1 MIRNLKVL
9 GLVLVALLAMTA
21 VAVSAASAD
30 DLTSEASPVT
40 LTGKQSGAG
49 DVFTTTAGTVKCKEV
64 SYTAISV
71 GTPTTT
77 VDVAPNYPLKT
88 AGGEQNCAGFS
99 LPAEIATNGC
109 VYRLTIGA
117 ATTGGFDIVCPV
129 GQEMT
134 ATAKGGAT
142 TKCTIHIPPQS
153 IAAGVTFS
161 NTGAG
166 TTREVDIAANI
177 SGTLAYK
184 HTAGTG
190 LGACTSGSGSG
201 SYAGSA
207 IVTGENGGGAHV
219 GIFLS

>member
-1 MIRNLKVL
+1 MIRNLKAL
-9 GLVLVALLAMTA
+9 GLALVALLAMTA
-21 VAVSAASAD
+21 VSASTASAD
-30 DLTSEASPVT
+30 DLTSEKTPVT
-40 LTGKQSGAG
+40 LTGKQSGTG

-64 SYTAISV
+64 IYTAASV
-71 GTPTTT
+71 VTPTTT
-77 VDVAPNYPLKT
+77 VDVTPNYPLTT

-99 LPAEIATNGC
+99 LPAEITTSGC

-129 GQEMT
+129 GQEIT
-134 ATAKGGAT
+134 ATVKGGGT
-142 TKCTIHIPPQS
+142 TKCTIHIPPQN

-166 TTREVDIAANI
+166 TTREVDIASNI

-190 LGACTSGSGSG
+190 LGACTSGSASG
-201 SYAGSA
+201 SYTGSA
-207 IVTGENGGGAHV
+207 IVTAESGGVHV